1 GRSPASSSLEGSGV
15 VPPSCARAPG
25 PWGFPRYARLS
36 RVLVLRPATAAR
48 TEGRFASSS
57 KALFLPPGALT
68 SRGAAEGSRQ
78 RQPLGDM
85 GPRRSQGGDAMRVQ
99 FVARE
104 NGAERL
110 VTEAEVHFEEGP
122 LAGAKLVGFCLWK
135 SPAGEV
141 YVTFPSRAFGAGSE
155 RRYFDYLR
163 SVDGALDVVKRVKA
177 WILDEYRKE
186 TAAA

>member
-1 GRSPASSSLEGSGV
+1 
-15 VPPSCARAPG
+15 
-25 PWGFPRYARLS
+25 
-36 RVLVLRPATAAR
+36 
-48 TEGRFASSS
+48 
-57 KALFLPPGALT
+57 
-68 SRGAAEGSRQ
+68 
-78 RQPLGDM
+78 
-85 GPRRSQGGDAMRVQ
+85 MRVQ

-104 NGAERL
+104 NGPERL

-122 LAGAKLVGFCLWK
+122 LAGAKIVGFCLWK
-135 SPAGEV
+135 SPEGEV

-163 SVDGALDVVKRVKA
+163 SVDGTLDVLKRVKA

>member
-1 GRSPASSSLEGSGV
+1 
-15 VPPSCARAPG
+15 
-25 PWGFPRYARLS
+25 
-36 RVLVLRPATAAR
+36 
-48 TEGRFASSS
+48 
-57 KALFLPPGALT
+57 
-68 SRGAAEGSRQ
+68 
-78 RQPLGDM
+78 
-85 GPRRSQGGDAMRVQ
+85 MRVQ

-104 NGAERL
+104 NGPERL

-122 LAGAKLVGFCLWK
+122 LAGTRLVGFCLWK
-135 SPAGEV
+135 SPDGEV

-163 SVDGALDVVKRVKA
+163 SVDGTLDVVKCVKA